1 MRGQKVNKL
10 FKADFHIHSEYS
22 MDCSTTLDQI
32 IKACEKK
39 RINCMALTDH
49 GAVEGAL
56 KLQKIA
62 PFRVIV
68 GEEILTTRGEIM
80 GLFLQEVIP
89 SGLSIEESIRR
100 IKEQGGLF
108 CAQHPFDK
116 IRPDALKAE
125 VMVEIASQI
134 DVVEIFNSRNPL
146 KHSSELA
153 QAFAKEHDLPGTAG
167 SDAHAAFEIGN
178 AYIEMPEFKDKHE
191 FLNALRQGKVTGK
204 RASPL
209 GRINSIW
216 AKISNGGRKKK

>member
-1 MRGQKVNKL
+1 
-10 FKADFHIHSEYS
+10 
-22 MDCSTTLDQI
+22 
-32 IKACEKK
+32 
-39 RINCMALTDH
+39 MALTDH

-62 PFRVIV
+62 PFKVVV

-89 SGLSIEESIRR
+89 SGLSLEESIQR

-116 IRPDALKAE
+116 IRPDALKSD
-125 VMVEIASQI
+125 VMNEIAGLI

-146 KHSSELA
+146 KRSSEQA
-153 QAFAKEHDLPGTAG
+153 QEFARAHNLPGTAG

-178 AYIEMPEFKDKHE
+178 AFIEMPEFKDKNE
-191 FLNALRQGKVTGK
+191 FLKFLRQGKVTGK

-216 AKISNGGRKKK
+216 AKISNGGQKK

>member
-1 MRGQKVNKL
+1 L

-22 MDCSTTLDQI
+22 MDCSTSLEQI
-32 IKACEKK
+32 ITACQKK
-39 RINCMALTDH
+39 KINCMALTDH

-62 PFRVIV
+62 PFKVIV

-89 SGLSIEESIRR
+89 SGLSLEESIHR

-116 IRPDALKAE
+116 IRPDALKSD
-125 VMVEIASQI
+125 VMNEIADLI

-146 KHSSELA
+146 KRSSEQA
-153 QAFAKEHDLPGTAG
+153 QEFARVHDLPGTAG

-178 AYIEMPEFKDKHE
+178 AFIEMPEFKDKTE
-191 FLNALRQGKVTGK
+191 FLKFLRQGKVTGK

-216 AKISNGGRKKK
+216 ARIASGG

>member
-1 MRGQKVNKL
+1 L

-22 MDCSTTLDQI
+22 MDCSTTFDQI
-32 IKACEKK
+32 IKACQKK
-39 RINCMALTDH
+39 KINCIALTDH
-49 GAVEGAL
+49 GAIEGAL
-56 KLQKIA
+56 KLREIA
-62 PFRVIV
+62 PFQVVV

-100 IKEQGGLF
+100 IKDQGGLF

-116 IRPDALKAE
+116 IRPDALKSE
-125 VMVEIASQI
+125 VMDEVASQI

-146 KHSSELA
+146 KRSSE
-153 QAFAKEHDLPGTAG
+153 QAKEFAKIHDLPGTAG

-178 AYIEMPEFKDKHE
+178 AYVEMPEFKDKIE
-191 FLNALRQGKVTGK
+191 FLKALRQGKVTGK

-216 AKISNGGRKKK
+216 AKISNGQYKKK

>member
-1 MRGQKVNKL
+1 L
-10 FKADFHIHSEYS
+10 LKADFHIHSEYS
-22 MDCSTTLDQI
+22 MDCSTSLEQI
-32 IKACEKK
+32 IKACAKK
-39 RINCMALTDH
+39 KINCIALTDH

-62 PFRVIV
+62 PFKVIV

-89 SGLSIEESIRR
+89 SGLSIEDSINR

-116 IRPDALKAE
+116 IRPDALKSD
-125 VMVEIASQI
+125 VMNEIADQI

-146 KHSSELA
+146 KRSSE
-153 QAFAKEHDLPGTAG
+153 QALEFARAHDLPGTAG

-178 AYIEMPEFKDKHE
+178 AFIEMPEFKDKVE
-191 FLNALRQGKVTGK
+191 FLKFLRQGKVTGK

-216 AKISNGGRKKK
+216 AKIANGGQKKR